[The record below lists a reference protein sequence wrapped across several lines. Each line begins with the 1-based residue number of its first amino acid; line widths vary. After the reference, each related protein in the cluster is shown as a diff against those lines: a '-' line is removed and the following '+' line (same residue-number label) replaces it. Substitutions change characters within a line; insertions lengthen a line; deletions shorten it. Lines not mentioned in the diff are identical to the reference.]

1 VAVLLL
7 VILVLLI
14 WLWWAGF
21 WREAIV
27 GLCALIGAVI
37 GDGVGRRILLAKK
50 AKRIFRQQK
59 SLHRP
64 YELSWTAEA
73 ITLASERGTSAIP
86 WTDFHKYRETADQ
99 FLLFLSDANFL
110 MVPKRA
116 FSDISRL
123 DAFRGVVTERI
134 PVR

>member
-1 VAVLLL
+1 M
-7 VILVLLI
+7 
-14 WLWWAGF
+14 
-21 WREAIV
+21 
-27 GLCALIGAVI
+27 
-37 GDGVGRRILLAKK
+37 
-50 AKRIFRQQK
+50 
-59 SLHRP
+59 
-64 YELSWTAEA
+64 
-73 ITLASERGTSAIP
+73 TLT
-86 WTDFHKYRETADQ
+86 DQ